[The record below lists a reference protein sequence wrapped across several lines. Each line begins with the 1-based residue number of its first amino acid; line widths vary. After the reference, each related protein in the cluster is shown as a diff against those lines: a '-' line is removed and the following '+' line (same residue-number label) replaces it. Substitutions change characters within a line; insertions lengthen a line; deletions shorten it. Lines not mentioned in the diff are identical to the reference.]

1 MQFYWRQSRRLIER
15 KPHLILQL
23 GRVIILIA
31 LGHNPLLLLHRCYLT
46 LDDGVQLSAH
56 IVLDIHLMTHYFVRY
71 CLLEFSCF
79 ISVVARVSRAM
90 IARFQTKMKW
100 NEKKLEFEEQRTTKQ
115 TKERF
120 HH

>member
-1 MQFYWRQSRRLIER
+1 MQFHWRQSRRLIER

-56 IVLDIHLMTHYFVRY
+56 IVLDIHLMSHYFVRY
-71 CLLEFSCF
+71 CLLEFGCLYFGGGESFPCDDCAF
-79 ISVVARVSRAM
+79 P
-90 IARFQTKMKW
+90 
-100 NEKKLEFEEQRTTKQ
+100 NENEME
-115 TKERF
+115 
-120 HH
+120 